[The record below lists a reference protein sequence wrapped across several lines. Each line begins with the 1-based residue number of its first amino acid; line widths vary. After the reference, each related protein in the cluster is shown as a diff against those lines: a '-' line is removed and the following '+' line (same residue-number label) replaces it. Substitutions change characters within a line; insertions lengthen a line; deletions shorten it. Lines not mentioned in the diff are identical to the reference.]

1 MTNQLPD
8 PSDSV
13 ERPASDYQIRPA
25 RPGDAALLPDIER
38 RAASLF
44 IEVGLAFL
52 AEGEPTPEAV
62 FAEACEDRRLWIA
75 EQTAGTEGDTVV
87 GFALAK
93 RLEGSFHLQ
102 GMDVVPEHGRR
113 GLGRRLVEAVVDA
126 GRERGHDRI
135 TLTTFRDIPWN
146 APFYARLDF
155 EELALDD
162 FTPEIR
168 ALVAKELEAGL
179 LPDLRCVMARPLR
192 AQI

>member
-1 MTNQLPD
+1 MTSPLPD
-8 PSDSV
+8 S
-13 ERPASDYQIRPA
+13 RASGYQIRPA

-38 RAASLF
+38 RAGALF

-62 FAEACEDRRLWIA
+62 FTEACEDRRLWVA
-75 EQTAGTEGDTVV
+75 EETAPDSGREGDAVV

-93 RLEGSFHLQ
+93 QLEGSFHLQ
-102 GMDVVPEHGRR
+102 EMDVVPEHGRR

-126 GRERGHDRI
+126 GRERGHQRV

-146 APFYARLDF
+146 APFYARLGF

-179 LPDLRCVMARPLR
+179 LPDLRCVMVRQLR
-192 AQI
+192 NHF